1 MINIRLLVK
10 EANEGKVFEEKS
22 KNRLLAGM
30 LRGKIL
36 PHYMKYEVKTNI
48 TFKEVIEEEIEFVTN
63 VEEPWKAEVLDM
75 LNFLLD
81 KVNKNI
87 EIEMNEDQ
95 TFEFIKNYSNEHP
108 DLLISEIRDK
118 FKEDERFHPLTL
130 HRVIRKFKWKM
141 NKIVVNTIFLDRT
154 DYFAEILK
162 ERIQNFDIYSFQVFR
177 TNGQESMSEFESEE
191 YQTLDECKNELFKYL
206 NGHIE

>member
-10 EANEGKVFEEKS
+10 EANEGKVFEEDS

-36 PHYMKYEVKTNI
+36 PSYMKREFKTNI
-48 TFKEVIEEEIEFVTN
+48 TFKEVIEEEIKFVSN

-87 EIEMNEDQ
+87 EIEMNEDE

-108 DLLISEIRDK
+108 DLLIGEIREQ

-130 HRVIRKFKWKM
+130 HHVIRKFK
-141 NKIVVNTIFLDRT
+141 
-154 DYFAEILK
+154 
-162 ERIQNFDIYSFQVFR
+162 
-177 TNGQESMSEFESEE
+177 
-191 YQTLDECKNELFKYL
+191 
-206 NGHIE
+206 

>member
-22 KNRLLAGM
+22 KNILLAGM
-30 LRGKIL
+30 LRAKIL
-36 PHYMKYEVKTNI
+36 PRYMKYEVKTNN
-48 TFKEVIEEEIEFVTN
+48 TFKEAIEEEIEFVTN

-108 DLLISEIRDK
+108 DLLIGEIRDK

-130 HRVIRKFKWKM
+130 HRVIRKFK
-141 NKIVVNTIFLDRT
+141 
-154 DYFAEILK
+154 
-162 ERIQNFDIYSFQVFR
+162 
-177 TNGQESMSEFESEE
+177 
-191 YQTLDECKNELFKYL
+191 
-206 NGHIE
+206 